1 MKSGPRWEQ
10 LGSKKK
16 EISKTRSRENF
27 LFMRCRKVLIMEG
40 LYNFLD
46 IHPLLIGMC
55 LKLVHA

>member
-10 LGSKKK
+10 LGRKKK

-55 LKLVHA
+55 L